1 MCGIFGIVSTGSV
14 ARKITLGLY
23 DLQHRGE
30 QAVGVAVSSG
40 TEICDH
46 REEGL
51 VTEVFNERH
60 RERLLRELSGLFGIG
75 HTLYS
80 TIGRGGE
87 EKQPRTFQ
95 PLIGTFHGEQ
105 FALGHNGNLIE
116 LDHLREECEKK
127 GYQFQSRV
135 SDTEVIVALL
145 STSPE
150 KDFLEALVRVL
161 PKLKGA
167 FALTILRKDKVIG
180 VRDRFG
186 IRPLCLGRDE
196 ASFML
201 ASEECAFHTMGADFI
216 REIEPAEIIVLGRNG
231 IEQSFLW
238 TDNPCLR
245 LCVFEFVYFARPDTR
260 LADTRV
266 NTYRDRA
273 GEIVAKEH
281 PVEADIVCPVP
292 LSGEIYD
299 LAVARVLG
307 IPAAKALVRNR
318 YFSKR
323 TFMSPRETDR
333 QALQRFK
340 FYVLREVVHGK
351 RVVMT
356 EDSIVRANTSPE
368 VVAMLREAGA
378 TEVHE
383 RVGSSPIRYPCFLG
397 MDFPTQVELAA
408 AGLSVE
414 ELGKRVIQAD
424 SLGYLSLEGMIRA
437 SGLPKENLCLGC
449 FTGEYP
455 VEPPRNCNRRP
466 SRL

>member
-14 ARKITLGLY
+14 AQKIIHGLY

-30 QAVGVAVSSG
+30 QAVGAAVFNG
-40 TEICDH
+40 AEICDH

-51 VTEVFNERH
+51 VTEVFGERH
-60 RERLLRELSGLFGIG
+60 REHLLRKLSGLFGIG

-80 TIGRGGE
+80 TIGKAGE
-87 EKQPRTFQ
+87 AKQPRTFQ
-95 PLIGTFHGEQ
+95 PLIGDFHGQ
-105 FALGHNGNLIE
+105 PFALGHNGNLIE
-116 LDHLREECEKK
+116 LDQLRAECERK
-127 GYQFQSRV
+127 GYQFLSRV

-145 STSPE
+145 STSSE
-150 KDFLEALVRVL
+150 KDFLEALVNVL
-161 PKLKGA
+161 PRLKGA
-167 FALTILRKDKVIG
+167 FALVILYQDKVIG
-180 VRDRFG
+180 VRDRYG

-196 ASFML
+196 TSFML

-216 REIEPAEIIVLGRNG
+216 REIGPAEVIVLGRNG
-231 IEQSFLW
+231 IERSLLW

-245 LCVFEFVYFARPDTR
+245 LCIFEFVYFARPDSR

-273 GEIVAKEH
+273 GETVGKEH
-281 PVEADIVCPVP
+281 PVEADIVCAVP
-292 LSGEIYD
+292 FSGEIYD
-299 LAVARVLG
+299 LGVARVLG
-307 IPAAKALVRNR
+307 IPAAKAIVRNR
-318 YFSKR
+318 YFSRR

-333 QALQRFK
+333 KALQRLK

-368 VVAMLREAGA
+368 SVAILREAGA
-378 TEVHE
+378 IEVHE

-397 MDFPTQVELAA
+397 MDFPTKVELAA
-408 AGLSVE
+408 AGLTVE
-414 ELGKRVIQAD
+414 ELGRRVIQAD
-424 SLGYLSLEGMIRA
+424 SLGYLSLKGMIRA

-455 VEPPRNCNRRP
+455 VEPPRNCNGRP
-466 SRL
+466 PSF